1 MYHQQ
6 ATLKIKRDKEH
17 EIKKVTVI
25 DTKNTLQL
33 IQDDF
38 GGQIHVKEYDSWEE
52 SKEAIK
58 AIEASG
64 SEQLV
69 FIKSDDRSR
78 VSAFFKNAERE
89 K

>member
-1 MYHQQ
+1 M
-6 ATLKIKRDKEH
+6 
-17 EIKKVTVI
+17 TVV

-33 IQDDF
+33 IQDEF

-58 AIEASG
+58 AIEISG

-78 VSAFFKNAERE
+78 VSAFFKNAEIE